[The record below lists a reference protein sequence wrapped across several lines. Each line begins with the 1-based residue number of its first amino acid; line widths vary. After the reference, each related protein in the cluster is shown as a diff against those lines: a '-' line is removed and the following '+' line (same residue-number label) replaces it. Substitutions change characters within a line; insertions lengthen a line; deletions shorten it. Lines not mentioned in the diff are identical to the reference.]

1 MKGHMDKVLA
11 AAAAA
16 AKAGEVPV
24 AAAITDAK
32 GDLIA
37 LAENRMVRDGNAL
50 HHAEILAI
58 EAAMAATGQSRL
70 DGYDLWVSLEP
81 CTMCA
86 GAIAHARLRRVY
98 FAAHDEKQGRLNR
111 VSDFLTIRPVITG
124 PRFMVALARLK
135 PARCFKNSLPNAA
148 RSWQYR
154 FGRIRPANQFWQRQ
168 HRHCAALIRHHHQVR

>member
-1 MKGHMDKVLA
+1 MKGHIDKVLA

-24 AAAITDAK
+24 AAAITDTK

-86 GAIAHARLRRVY
+86 GGDCACQIAARL
-98 FAAHDEKQGRLNR
+98 FC
-111 VSDFLTIRPVITG
+111 RP
-124 PRFMVALARLK
+124 
-135 PARCFKNSLPNAA
+135 
-148 RSWQYR
+148 
-154 FGRIRPANQFWQRQ
+154 
-168 HRHCAALIRHHHQVR
+168 

>member
-1 MKGHMDKVLA
+1 MPITGDGYFCLVKPVIYVTKEGMKMKGHMDKVLA

-58 EAAMAATGQSRL
+58 RG
-70 DGYDLWVSLEP
+70 G
-81 CTMCA
+81 
-86 GAIAHARLRRVY
+86 H
-98 FAAHDEKQGRLNR
+98 GRHW
-111 VSDFLTIRPVITG
+111 PVA
-124 PRFMVALARLK
+124 P
-135 PARCFKNSLPNAA
+135 
-148 RSWQYR
+148 
-154 FGRIRPANQFWQRQ
+154 
-168 HRHCAALIRHHHQVR
+168 

>member
-11 AAAAA
+11 AAATAA
-16 AKAGEVPV
+16 TAGEVPV

-70 DGYDLWVSLEP
+70 DGYDLWVSLYNDCFGGP
-81 CTMCA
+81 TSTQS
-86 GAIAHARLRRVY
+86 
-98 FAAHDEKQGRLNR
+98 FSTLN
-111 VSDFLTIRPVITG
+111 L
-124 PRFMVALARLK
+124 
-135 PARCFKNSLPNAA
+135 
-148 RSWQYR
+148 Q
-154 FGRIRPANQFWQRQ
+154 
-168 HRHCAALIRHHHQVR
+168 

>member
-1 MKGHMDKVLA
+1 MPITGDGYFCLVKPVIYATKEGMKMKGHMDKVLA
-11 AAAAA
+11 AAVAA

-86 GAIAHARLRRVY
+86 GAIAHARLRR
-98 FAAHDEKQGRLNR
+98 
-111 VSDFLTIRPVITG
+111 
-124 PRFMVALARLK
+124 
-135 PARCFKNSLPNAA
+135 SLFCRA
-148 RSWQYR
+148 
-154 FGRIRPANQFWQRQ
+154 
-168 HRHCAALIRHHHQVR
+168 

>member
-1 MKGHMDKVLA
+1 MPINGDGYFCLVKLVICVTKEGMKMKSHMDTVLA

-50 HHAEILAI
+50 HHAETLAI

-70 DGYDLWVSLEP
+70 DGYDLWVSL
-81 CTMCA
+81 
-86 GAIAHARLRRVY
+86 
-98 FAAHDEKQGRLNR
+98 
-111 VSDFLTIRPVITG
+111 
-124 PRFMVALARLK
+124 
-135 PARCFKNSLPNAA
+135 
-148 RSWQYR
+148 
-154 FGRIRPANQFWQRQ
+154 
-168 HRHCAALIRHHHQVR
+168 

>member
-1 MKGHMDKVLA
+1 MPINGDGYFCLVKLVIYVTKEGMKMKSHMDTVLA

-50 HHAEILAI
+50 HHAETLAND
-58 EAAMAATGQSRL
+58 AAMAATGQSRL

-86 GAIAHARLRRVY
+86 GAIAHARIKRLY
-98 FAAHDEKQGRLNR
+98 FAAHDEKAGA
-111 VSDFLTIRPVITG
+111 VESGV
-124 PRFMVALARLK
+124 RFFDSPSCLHSPEIYSGISESKAAAMLQE
-135 PARCFKNSLPNAA
+135 FFAA
-148 RSWQYR
+148 RR
-154 FGRIRPANQFWQRQ
+154 
-168 HRHCAALIRHHHQVR
+168 